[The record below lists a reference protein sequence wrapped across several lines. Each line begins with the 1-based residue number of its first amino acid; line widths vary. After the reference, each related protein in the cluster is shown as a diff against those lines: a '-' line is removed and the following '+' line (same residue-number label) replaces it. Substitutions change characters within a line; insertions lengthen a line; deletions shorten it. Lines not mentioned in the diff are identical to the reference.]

1 MKVYISYIWIHSRQ
15 DTTYYTESNLQKF
28 PGMSDTLKEK
38 RAKGYKESK
47 TIHAKKREGQ
57 K

>member
-1 MKVYISYIWIHSRQ
+1 MKVYISYTWIHSRQ
-15 DTTYYTESNLQKF
+15 DTTYYTVSNLQKF